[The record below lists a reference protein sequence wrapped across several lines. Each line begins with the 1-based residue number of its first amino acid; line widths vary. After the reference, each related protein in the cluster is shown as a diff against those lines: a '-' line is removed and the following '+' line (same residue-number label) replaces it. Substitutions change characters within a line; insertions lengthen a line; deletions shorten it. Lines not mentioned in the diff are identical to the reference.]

1 MDQSTRFRGTR
12 HRLYGET
19 KAKFHLY
26 LTPTAHGHLVDLATR
41 HGASPSEVCE
51 QIIRHHATGLALP
64 ATNQPSRHQQ
74 LSLFDHDNDDQTI
87 PF

>member
-12 HRLYGET
+12 HRLYGEK

-26 LTPTAHGHLVDLATR
+26 LTSAAHGHLVDLATKN
-41 HGASPSEVCE
+41 GSSPSEVCE
-51 QIIRHHATGLALP
+51 QIIRHHAVGLTLP
-64 ATNQPSRHQQ
+64 ATQDTSQSHQQ
-74 LSLFDHDNDDQTI
+74 LSLFNHDNDSI